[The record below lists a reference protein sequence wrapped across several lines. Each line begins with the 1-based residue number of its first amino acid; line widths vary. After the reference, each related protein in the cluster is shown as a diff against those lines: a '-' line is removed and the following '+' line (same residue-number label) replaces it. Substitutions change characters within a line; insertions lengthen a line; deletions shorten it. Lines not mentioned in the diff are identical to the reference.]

1 MKKKTY
7 ISPAMLMV
15 QLGTVHM
22 MAQSLL
28 ISDANTIT
36 DEGDILVKENTVRDV
51 NLWDEEW

>member
-1 MKKKTY
+1 
-7 ISPAMLMV
+7 MV

-28 ISDANTIT
+28 ISDADTIT
-36 DEGDILVKENTVRDV
+36 DEGEILVKENTVRDV